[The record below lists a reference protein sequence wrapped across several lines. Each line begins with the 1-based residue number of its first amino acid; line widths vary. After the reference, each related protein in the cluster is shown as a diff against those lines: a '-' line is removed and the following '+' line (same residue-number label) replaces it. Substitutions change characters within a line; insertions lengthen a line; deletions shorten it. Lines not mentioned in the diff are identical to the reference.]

1 MPTPSPFREAK
12 PLGYFIEHLA
22 ELPRWSWLYIAAT
35 EPDITLDT
43 VCHPTATDSRDM
55 SEAEIQEFEVYAER
69 IGLRSFFYRDQLRD
83 IIENLRQQRSDFTP
97 QQLAAAIDF
106 YWRHDAF
113 IDLSTQAA

>member
-1 MPTPSPFREAK
+1 MPTPNPFHEAK
-12 PLGYFIEHLA
+12 TLGHFIEHLA
-22 ELPRWSWLYIAAT
+22 ELPRWSWLYVAAT
-35 EPDITLDT
+35 ESGITLDT

-55 SEAEIQEFEVYAER
+55 SEEETREFEAYAER

-83 IIENLRQQRSDFTP
+83 IIENLRLQRPDFTP

-113 IDLSTQAA
+113 IDLSKHAA